1 MTGSSHWPGATGAVQ
16 RGQLGH
22 NSTGQ
27 LSAQASYLVGTS
39 TQNETSGWQ
48 WSFQI
53 RSANNESGGASG
65 DGQSDHPT
73 CRSRKLAR
81 LEAVLLVADGALSF
95 RKISQFATLA
105 DAKEAREL
113 VQELNQKLDRGGAAF
128 RIENVATGVR
138 MMTRPQFSMWL
149 DRLHNRQ
156 ARSKL
161 SPPMLETLSIV
172 AYRQPVTRAD
182 VDKIRGVQASEM
194 LRQLMDRGLIRITGE
209 DDSLGRPYLYGTTR
223 QFLEE
228 YGFGSLDDL
237 PMADTLRRQ
246 DEPAEV
252 EEADGEAEVTPQ
264 LFDEAEDGEVSE
276 DETDEESEDVAD
288 ESESE
293 PDEDEDATEEDDDAT
308 EEDDDA
314 TEEDDDED
322 GEWDE
327 DDEEYEDE
335 EEDGDEAEEAA

>member
-1 MTGSSHWPGATGAVQ
+1 MTGSIHWPAATGAAQ
-16 RGQLGH
+16 RGQLGPIFKGH
-22 NSTGQ
+22 LSPQTGC
-27 LSAQASYLVGTS
+27 LVTAS
-39 TQNETSGWQ
+39 TQNEASGWQ

-53 RSANNESGGASG
+53 RSADNSSGGSSG

-73 CRSRKLAR
+73 RRSRKLAR

-113 VQELNQKLDRGGAAF
+113 VQELNQKLDRGGTAF
-128 RIENVATGVR
+128 RIEKVATGVR

-237 PMADTLRRQ
+237 PMADTLRRR

-252 EEADGEAEVTPQ
+252 EEADGEPDVTPQ
-264 LFDEAEDGEVSE
+264 VFDEAEDVEASE
-276 DETDEESEDVAD
+276 DEADKESEDVAD
-288 ESESE
+288 PSESE
-293 PDEDEDATEEDDDAT
+293 PDEDEGA
-308 EEDDDA
+308 
-314 TEEDDDED
+314 DDED
-322 GEWDE
+322 EEWDE
-327 DDEEYEDE
+327 DDDEYEGE
-335 EEDGDEAEEAA
+335 EEDDDEAEEAA

>member
-1 MTGSSHWPGATGAVQ
+1 MTGSSHWTAVTGAAQ

-22 NSTGQ
+22 NFAGQ
-27 LSAQASYLVGTS
+27 LSPQTGYLAGVS
-39 TQNETSGWQ
+39 TQNEVSGQQ

-53 RSANNESGGASG
+53 RSADNSSGGSSG

-73 CRSRKLAR
+73 RRSRKLAR

-128 RIENVATGVR
+128 RIEKVATGVR

-156 ARSKL
+156 AKAKL
-161 SPPMLETLSIV
+161 SAPMLETLSIV

-237 PMADTLRRQ
+237 PMADTLRRR

-252 EEADGEAEVTPQ
+252 EEADGEPEMTPQ
-264 LFDEAEDGEVSE
+264 IFDEAEDVEESE
-276 DETDEESEDVAD
+276 DETDDESEDVAD
-288 ESESE
+288 ESEPGEDEESGE
-293 PDEDEDATEEDDDAT
+293 EDEDA
-308 EEDDDA
+308 
-314 TEEDDDED
+314 DDE
-322 GEWDE
+322 EWDE
-327 DDEEYEDE
+327 DAEDYEDE
-335 EEDGDEAEEAA
+335 EEEEDDEAEEAA

>member
-1 MTGSSHWPGATGAVQ
+1 MTCSSQWPAATGAMQ
-16 RGQLGH
+16 RGQLGC
-22 NSTGQ
+22 NNAGR
-27 LSAQASYLVGTS
+27 LSPVAGYPAGDSVQSEA
-39 TQNETSGWQ
+39 SGWQ
-48 WSFQI
+48 WSFRI
-53 RSANNESGGASG
+53 RSAKNVSGASSG

-73 CRSRKLAR
+73 RRSRKHAR

-105 DAKEAREL
+105 DAVEAREL
-113 VQELNQKLDRGGAAF
+113 VQELNHKLDRGDAAF
-128 RIENVATGVR
+128 RIEKVATGVR

-182 VDKIRGVQASEM
+182 VNKIRGVQASEM

-228 YGFGSLDDL
+228 YGFGNLDDL
-237 PMADTLRRQ
+237 PMADTLRR
-246 DEPAEV
+246 
-252 EEADGEAEVTPQ
+252 
-264 LFDEAEDGEVSE
+264 
-276 DETDEESEDVAD
+276 
-288 ESESE
+288 
-293 PDEDEDATEEDDDAT
+293 
-308 EEDDDA
+308 
-314 TEEDDDED
+314 
-322 GEWDE
+322 
-327 DDEEYEDE
+327 
-335 EEDGDEAEEAA
+335 

>member
-1 MTGSSHWPGATGAVQ
+1 MTGWGQLPAAIAAVQ
-16 RGQLGH
+16 R
-22 NSTGQ
+22 
-27 LSAQASYLVGTS
+27 AQASDASS
-39 TQNETSGWQ
+39 TQQHAQMNYPTAANQSGLSGWK

-53 RSANNESGGASG
+53 RSADGVSGPSTTDAKAEHS
-65 DGQSDHPT
+65 T
-73 CRSRKLAR
+73 RRSRKLAR

-105 DAKEAREL
+105 DASEARDL
-113 VQELNQKLDRGGAAF
+113 VQELNDKLDRGGAAF
-128 RIENVATGVR
+128 RIEKVATGVR

-156 ARSKL
+156 ARAKL

-209 DDSLGRPYLYGTTR
+209 DDSLGRPYLYGTTK

-237 PMADTLRRQ
+237 PMADTLRRR

-252 EEADGEAEVTPQ
+252 EDLETDVEEDAPQ
-264 LFDEAEDGEVSE
+264 LFVED
-276 DETDEESEDVAD
+276 DADEESAD
-288 ESESE
+288 ESDIESLG
-293 PDEDEDATEEDDDAT
+293 EDSEVEFEL
-308 EEDDDA
+308 
-314 TEEDDDED
+314 EEDDDESED
-322 GEWDE
+322 EEDEVWDE
-327 DDEEYEDE
+327 DDEGYDDE
-335 EEDGDEAEEAA
+335 EDDADEAA

>member
-1 MTGSSHWPGATGAVQ
+1 MTGWGQRPAAIAAVQ
-16 RGQLGH
+16 W
-22 NSTGQ
+22 
-27 LSAQASYLVGTS
+27 AQASGLSS
-39 TQNETSGWQ
+39 TQLRAEVNCPAAANPSGTSGWH

-53 RSANNESGGASG
+53 RSADGASG
-65 DGQSDHPT
+65 ASSTAAKAEHPT
-73 CRSRKLAR
+73 RRSRKLAR

-95 RKISQFATLA
+95 RKIAQFATLA
-105 DAKEAREL
+105 DAAEAREL
-113 VQELNQKLDRGGAAF
+113 VQELNEKLDRGGAAF

-156 ARSKL
+156 ARAKL

-209 DDSLGRPYLYGTTR
+209 DDSLGRPYLYGTTK

-228 YGFGSLDDL
+228 YGFGGLDDL
-237 PMADTLRRQ
+237 PMADTLRRR

-252 EEADGEAEVTPQ
+252 VEPVEEVEEDAPQ
-264 LFDEAEDGEVSE
+264 LFVEDEA
-276 DETDEESEDVAD
+276 DEESAD
-288 ESESE
+288 ESDIESE
-293 PDEDEDATEEDDDAT
+293 GEDSEDDS
-308 EEDDDA
+308 EL
-314 TEEDDDED
+314 EEDDDES
-322 GEWDE
+322 EWDE
-327 DDEEYEDE
+327 DDEDYDDE
-335 EEDGDEAEEAA
+335 VDDADEAA